1 MITSLETQRQH
12 LIEVAT
18 LRPDDIKMFYE
29 KHLVKVGDCSLLAKD
44 APANVPL
51 LFRGKLR
58 HFNAFDLP
66 LILAGVDP
74 KAPRSCNNNQC
85 INPEHVL

>member
-1 MITSLETQRQH
+1 MNASLETQRQH

-18 LRPDDIKMFYE
+18 VRPDDIKRFYE
-29 KHLVKVGDCSLLAKD
+29 KHLIKVGDCSFLAKD

-58 HFNAFDLP
+58 HFNSFDLP
-66 LILAGVDP
+66 LILAGADP
-74 KAPRSCNNNQC
+74 KAVRSCGNIEC

>member
-18 LRPDDIKMFYE
+18 LRPDDIERFYNQ
-29 KHLVKVGDCSLLAKD
+29 HLVKIGDCSFLAKD

-58 HFNAFDLP
+58 HFNSFDLP

-74 KAPRSCNNNQC
+74 KGTRSCGNNQC